1 MVTFKMISQLI
12 ITLFGKNLENVEY
25 NDTLT
30 ITVAI
35 KWTSQKKFF
44 KELGLYCIKPLCMFF
59 KIKST
64 CPLT

>member
-35 KWTSQKKFF
+35 K
-44 KELGLYCIKPLCMFF
+44 
-59 KIKST
+59 
-64 CPLT
+64 

>member
-44 KELGLYCIKPLCMFF
+44 KELGL
-59 KIKST
+59 
-64 CPLT
+64 

>member
-1 MVTFKMISQLI
+1 MVTFKMISQL

-35 KWTSQKKFF
+35 K
-44 KELGLYCIKPLCMFF
+44 
-59 KIKST
+59 
-64 CPLT
+64 

>member
-12 ITLFGKNLENVEY
+12 TLFSKNLENVEY

-35 KWTSQKKFF
+35 K
-44 KELGLYCIKPLCMFF
+44 
-59 KIKST
+59 
-64 CPLT
+64 